1 MMDKLAIVAF
11 LAYALTVL
19 AGGVMAVLA
28 RSLVRALVGL
38 TLTLFGVAGL
48 YLLMSSPF
56 LAFMQILIYVGAVGV
71 IVFFAI
77 MVTRPPAG
85 AEEAGPRSARQ
96 ILLAAVSGLAPAV
109 LLGLACWKYRV
120 EAGRVPADVDVGR
133 LGEVLLGPYVLAF
146 ELISVVLFVAMA
158 GAVLLGFER
167 RQDR

>member
-1 MMDKLAIVAF
+1 MDKLAIVAF
-11 LAYALTVL
+11 AGYALTVL
-19 AGGVMAVLA
+19 AGGMLAVLA
-28 RSLVRALVGL
+28 RSLVRALAGL
-38 TLTLFGVAGL
+38 VLTLFGVAGL

-77 MVTRPPAG
+77 MLTRPPAG
-85 AEEAGPRSARQ
+85 AEEGERRSTRQ
-96 ILLAAVSGLAPAV
+96 ILLAAVSGAAPAV
-109 LLGLACWKYRV
+109 LLGGACWRYRV
-120 EAGRVPADVDVGR
+120 EAGKVPADVEIGR

-167 RQDR
+167 KRER